1 MSEKIIQFLLSEKF
15 ITPIV
20 VIIVG
25 IIIYKIAEKI
35 LNKSNTKGKNDLYK
49 KRRNTVIILLLNVI
63 KYTIIIIG
71 LIIILDAYGVNTASL
86 IAGLGVVGVV
96 IGLAFQEALKD
107 IINGINIIMDDYYV
121 VGDVIIYNNFK
132 GTVIS
137 FGLKTTKIKSDAG
150 EVLTVANRNISTIT
164 NLSQK
169 KAVLYIEIPTSIDSD
184 QKLVTKTINK
194 IIDEISKYNYV
205 EAKESEFLG
214 IEKINSTT
222 INYLFKIKCTQ
233 GKEKELRRDIN
244 KKIIENYQKNN
255 IELKD

>member
-1 MSEKIIQFLLSEKF
+1 MSEKIIAFFLSAKF
-15 ITPIV
+15 IVPIV
-20 VIIVG
+20 VIIAG
-25 IIIYKIAEKI
+25 IILYKIIEKI
-35 LNKSNTKGKNDLYK
+35 LNKANNKGKNELYK
-49 KRRNTVIILLLNVI
+49 KRRNTVIILLLNII

-71 LIIILDAYGVNTASL
+71 LIIILDVYGVDTTSI

-121 VGDVIIYNNFK
+121 VGDVIIYNNFE

-137 FGLKTTKIKSDAG
+137 FGLKTTKIKSDKG

-169 KAVLYIEIPTSIDSD
+169 KAVLYIEIPTSIESD
-184 QKLVTKTINK
+184 QKVVTKTIEK

-222 INYLFKIKCTQ
+222 INYLLQIKCIQ

-244 KKIIENYQKNN
+244 KKIIEYYQKNN
-255 IELKD
+255 IILKD

>member
-1 MSEKIIQFLLSEKF
+1 MSEKIIGFFLSEKF
-15 ITPIV
+15 IVPIV

-25 IIIYKIAEKI
+25 IVIYKIAEKI
-35 LNKSNTKGKNDLYK
+35 LGKANIKGKNDLDK
-49 KRRNTVIILLLNVI
+49 KRRNTVVILLLNII
-63 KYTIIIIG
+63 KYSSIIIG
-71 LIIILDAYGVNTASL
+71 LIIILDVYGVNTTSF
-86 IAGLGVVGVV
+86 IAGLGIAGVV

-121 VGDVIIYNNFK
+121 VGDVIIYNNFE

-137 FGLKTTKIKSDAG
+137 FGLKTTKIKSDMG

-169 KAVLYIEIPTSIDSD
+169 KAVLYIEIPTSIESD
-184 QKLVTKTINK
+184 QKVATKTIEK
-194 IIDEISKYNYV
+194 IIGEISKYSYV

-222 INYLFKIKCTQ
+222 INYLFKIKCNQ
-233 GKEKELRRDIN
+233 GKEKELRRNIN

-255 IELKD
+255 IKLKD